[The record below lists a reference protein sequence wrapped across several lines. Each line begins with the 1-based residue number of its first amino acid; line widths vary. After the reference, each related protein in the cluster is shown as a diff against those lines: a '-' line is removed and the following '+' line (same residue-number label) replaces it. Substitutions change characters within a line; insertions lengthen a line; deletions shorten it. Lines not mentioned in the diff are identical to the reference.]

1 MSRGFVKED
10 DQEEPPFIPQRAA
23 LPAGEINYV
32 TKMGL
37 DQLMEERKDIEHQL
51 ASLDIESEK
60 EKRHARAVLTGKLNL
75 LNERINTARVIDAHE
90 QPREEVR
97 FGARVTFKIL
107 SGNQNGTV
115 RQFHIVG
122 VDEADVSLNKIAF
135 VAPIARVLTGKKVG
149 EKVQFKR
156 GPEIQEFEILGIEY
170 ST

>member
-10 DQEEPPFIPQRAA
+10 DQEEPPFIPPRPV

-32 TKMGL
+32 TQLGL
-37 DQLMEERKDIEHQL
+37 DQLIEERKDIEHQL
-51 ASLDIESEK
+51 ASLNIESEK
-60 EKRHARAVLTGKLNL
+60 EKRLARAVLTGKLNL
-75 LNERINTARVIDAHE
+75 LNERINTARVIDVNE

-97 FGARVTFKIL
+97 FGALVTFKIL

-115 RQFHIVG
+115 RQFKIVG

-135 VAPIARVLTGKKVG
+135 VAPIARVLTGKKVK

-156 GPEIQEFEILGIEY
+156 GGEIQKFEILEIDY
-170 ST
+170 NL